1 MTKVVFSSVGL
12 MFLLASGASL
22 SAQDSAVDMAVNQ
35 GVVRQANTIVLR
47 QKLGEARG
55 AVTAGDLS
63 AAAKYYEDAYTLVQQ
78 IGSGIDS
85 EKAQTI
91 SGLASTRLQ
100 LARRGAVRRG
110 PAVVE

>member
-55 AVTAGDLS
+55 AVTV
-63 AAAKYYEDAYTLVQQ
+63 E
-78 IGSGIDS
+78 
-85 EKAQTI
+85 
-91 SGLASTRLQ
+91 
-100 LARRGAVRRG
+100 ARA
-110 PAVVE
+110 